1 MKRLFFIFVALLGL
15 CTLAVAQHPSTK
27 KNTKHTIALE
37 GTASYYADKFQGRR
51 MANGTKYDWRKY
63 TAAANKIP
71 LGTWVRV
78 RNLSNK
84 KTVIVQITDR
94 MSRKNKRL
102 IDVSKASAMK
112 LGFVKK
118 GLTKVRVE
126 IIDNPE
132 KKSK

>member
-1 MKRLFFIFVALLGL
+1 MKRLLFIFAALFGL
-15 CTLAVAQHPSTK
+15 CTIAIAQHPSTK
-27 KNTKHTIALE
+27 KNTKHATVLE

-51 MANGTKYDWRKY
+51 MANGAKYDWHKY

-84 KTVIVQITDR
+84 KNVIVQITDR

-102 IDVSKASAMK
+102 IDVSKASAIK
-112 LGFVKK
+112 LGFVEK
-118 GLTKVRVE
+118 GLAKVRVE
-126 IIDNPE
+126 VIDNPQ